1 MCGIKTNGNIM
12 LTETFVANSEKN
24 KRFLPNFSKSVFTKN
39 DSLFTCN
46 KTR

>member
-12 LTETFVANSEKN
+12 LFETFVANSEKN
-24 KRFLPNFSKSVFTKN
+24 KSSFPNFSKSVFSKN
-39 DSLFTCN
+39 NSLITCN